1 MKTIILI
8 VYALILFLIGIYS
21 YLKIKT
27 PFDYFLAGKKTG
39 VWQVS
44 GSLLATIL
52 GGSAILGTIGLSESQ
67 SWASAWY
74 ILAAS
79 LGLFGLL
86 PVVKKVYSKGKFTL
100 PELIGQYYGESARK
114 VTSVIIPVAWLG
126 IVAAQIIA
134 GAQILVSFFNMT
146 YSSGVL
152 LTAIIFIVYTYIG
165 GQVSIM
171 RTDLFQAFF
180 ILAGVVL
187 TAFMIPADQL
197 PALPDFAGQF
207 PFNRHFLPL
216 DLFILIITFSS
227 TFVVGPDIY
236 SRVFCARDSKTAFRS
251 VLIVALIL
259 IPFGFV
265 LSYVGIYAAA
275 LHPGAQNSSALV
287 NLADLYLPE
296 WATGILVAALISAV
310 LSTAA
315 TTLLTASMILSELF
329 HKDINNPIS
338 FRQTKFF
345 IIGVGV
351 LSMII
356 SLKVTS
362 IVSSLL
368 MALSFY
374 SGAFIIPMVAAL
386 FNLPF
391 NKRFS
396 IPAML
401 SGGILAL
408 SGKIIMTFH
417 HPETGQFVLISGFAL
432 NAILIFLPFGRKNND
447 TGKGKGK
454 EDVNEDD
461 LLKPNGNGLLNSIH
475 LF

>member
-8 VYALILFLIGIYS
+8 VYALILFLIGIHS

-52 GGSAILGTIGLSESQ
+52 GGSAILGTIGLAESQ

-86 PVVKKVYSKGKFTL
+86 PIVRKVYAKGKFTL

-114 VTSVIIPVAWLG
+114 VTSVIIPIAWLG

-134 GAQILVSFFNMT
+134 GAQILVSFFGLN
-146 YSSGVL
+146 YSNGVF
-152 LTAIIFIVYTYIG
+152 LTAGIFIVYTYIG

-171 RTDLFQAFF
+171 KTDLFQAFF
-180 ILAGVVL
+180 ILAGVIL
-187 TAFMIPADQL
+187 TAIMIPAHQL
-197 PALPDFAGQF
+197 PALPDFASHF
-207 PFNRHFLPL
+207 PFNAHYSPF
-216 DLFILIITFSS
+216 DLFILILTFSS

-236 SRVFCARDSKTAFRS
+236 SRVFCAKDSKTAFRS
-251 VLIVALIL
+251 VLIVASIL
-259 IPFGFV
+259 IPFAFV
-265 LSYVGIYAAA
+265 LSYVGMFAATF
-275 LHPGAQNSSALV
+275 HQGAQNSSALV
-287 NLADLYLPE
+287 NLANVYLPE
-296 WATGILVAALISAV
+296 WASGILVAALISAV
-310 LSTAA
+310 LSTAS
-315 TTLLTASMILSELF
+315 TTLLTTSMILSELF
-329 HKDINNPIS
+329 HKDINNQKS
-338 FRQTKFF
+338 FGQTKLFL
-345 IIGVGV
+345 IVVGI
-351 LSMII
+351 LSMLI

-368 MALSFY
+368 LALSFY
-374 SGAFIIPMVAAL
+374 SGAFIIPMIAAL
-386 FNLPF
+386 FNLPY

-396 IPAML
+396 IAAML

-408 SGKIIMTFH
+408 SGKLMMTFDQLGI
-417 HPETGQFVLISGFAL
+417 GQYVLISGFVL
-432 NAILIFLPFGRKNND
+432 NALLLFIPFGRETGEGKG
-447 TGKGKGK
+447 TGK
-454 EDVNEDD
+454 EVSRSRSDQ
-461 LLKPNGNGLLNSIH
+461 
-475 LF
+475 

>member
-1 MKTIILI
+1 MKIAILI
-8 VYALILFLIGIYS
+8 VYGIVLLLIGIYS
-21 YLKIKT
+21 FLKIKT

-86 PVVKKVYSKGKFTL
+86 PIVRKVYSLGKFTL
-100 PELIGQYYGESARK
+100 PELIGQYYGDSARR
-114 VTSVIIPVAWLG
+114 VTSLIIPIAWLG

-134 GAQILVSFFNMT
+134 GAQILVSFFNLT
-146 YSSGVL
+146 YFSGVL
-152 LTAIIFIVYTYIG
+152 ITGIIFIVYTYIG
-165 GQVSIM
+165 GQVSVM
-171 RTDLFQAFF
+171 KTDLFQSFF
-180 ILAGVVL
+180 ILGGVVL
-187 TAFMIPADQL
+187 TAWMIPADKMA
-197 PALPDFAGQF
+197 ALPDFTAKF
-207 PFNRHFLPL
+207 PFNEHYSPF
-216 DLFILIITFSS
+216 DLFIMILTFSS

-236 SRVFCARDSKTAFRS
+236 SRVFCAKDSKTAFRS
-251 VLIVALIL
+251 VFIVAAIL

-265 LSYVGIYAAA
+265 LSYVGLYAAMM
-275 LHPGAQNSSALV
+275 HSSVENSSALV
-287 NLADLYLPE
+287 NLANAFLPD

-315 TTLLTASMILSELF
+315 TTLLTSSMILSEIF
-329 HKDINNPIS
+329 HKDINNEKS
-338 FRQTKFF
+338 FRQTKLF
-345 IIGVGV
+345 IILIGA
-351 LSMII
+351 LSIII

-391 NKRFS
+391 NKRYS
-396 IPAML
+396 ILAML
-401 SGGILAL
+401 LGGTLAL
-408 SGKIIMTFH
+408 TGKILMTFNH
-417 HPETGQFVLISGFAL
+417 SEIGPYVLISGFVM
-432 NAILIFLPFGRKNND
+432 NAILIFFPG
-447 TGKGKGK
+447 GK
-454 EDVNEDD
+454 EKEKREEEID
-461 LLKPNGNGLLNSIH
+461 LR
-475 LF
+475 

>member
-1 MKTIILI
+1 MKTTILI
-8 VYALILFLIGIYS
+8 VYGLILLLIGIYS
-21 YLKIKT
+21 FLKIKT

-86 PVVKKVYSKGKFTL
+86 PIVKKVYSQGKFTL

-114 VTSVIIPVAWLG
+114 VTSLIIPIAWLG

-134 GAQILVSFFNMT
+134 GAQILVSFFNLT
-146 YSSGVL
+146 YSSGVM
-152 LTAIIFIVYTYIG
+152 LTGIIFIIYTYIG
-165 GQVSIM
+165 GQVSVM
-171 RTDLFQAFF
+171 KTDLFQSFF
-180 ILAGVVL
+180 ILGGVIL
-187 TAFMIPADQL
+187 TAFLIPAHQL
-197 PALPDFAGQF
+197 QTLPKFNSVF
-207 PFNRHFLPL
+207 PFNNHLSPF
-216 DLFILIITFSS
+216 DLFILILTFSS

-236 SRVFCARDSKTAFRS
+236 SRVFCAKDSKTAFRS
-251 VLIVALIL
+251 VLVVALIL

-265 LSYVGIYAAA
+265 LSYIGIYAAM
-275 LHPGAQNSSALV
+275 LNHGAENSSALV
-287 NLADLYLPE
+287 NLANLYLPE
-296 WATGILVAALISAV
+296 WATGMLVAAVISAV

-329 HKDINNPIS
+329 HKDINNPKS
-338 FRQTKFF
+338 FRQTKLFLVL
-345 IIGVGV
+345 VGA
-351 LSMII
+351 LSILI

-368 MALSFY
+368 LALSFY

-391 NKRFS
+391 NKRFG
-396 IPAML
+396 IAAML
-401 SGGILAL
+401 CGGILAL
-408 SGKIIMTFH
+408 SGKLMMTFNH
-417 HPETGQFVLISGFAL
+417 SEVGQYVLISGFAV
-432 NAILIFLPFGRKNND
+432 NALLIFLPFGRR
-447 TGKGKGK
+447 TAG
-454 EDVNEDD
+454 
-461 LLKPNGNGLLNSIH
+461 SRS
-475 LF
+475 F

>member
-1 MKTIILI
+1 MKITILI
-8 VYALILFLIGIYS
+8 VYGLVLLLIGIYS

-39 VWQVS
+39 VWQIS

-79 LGLFGLL
+79 LGLMGLL
-86 PVVKKVYSKGKFTL
+86 PIVKKVYSQGKFTL

-114 VTSVIIPVAWLG
+114 VTSLIIPVAWLG

-134 GAQILVSFFNMT
+134 GAQILVSFFNLT

-152 LTAIIFIVYTYIG
+152 LTGIIFIVYTYIG
-165 GQVSIM
+165 GQVSVM
-171 RTDLFQAFF
+171 KTDLFQSFF
-180 ILAGVVL
+180 ILGGVIL
-187 TAFMIPADQL
+187 TAFLIPANQL
-197 PALPDFAGQF
+197 PALPKLSAVF
-207 PFNRHFLPL
+207 PFNNFFSPL
-216 DLFILIITFSS
+216 DLFILILTFSS

-236 SRVFCARDSKTAFRS
+236 SRVFCAKDSKTAFRS

-265 LSYVGIYAAA
+265 LSYVGIYAA
-275 LHPGAQNSSALV
+275 LMNPGAEHSSALV
-287 NLADLYLPE
+287 NLASAYLPE
-296 WATGILVAALISAV
+296 WATGVLVAALISAV

-315 TTLLTASMILSELF
+315 TTLLTASMILSELLR
-329 HKDINNPIS
+329 KDINNQKS
-338 FRQTKFF
+338 FKQTRLF
-345 IIGVGV
+345 IILIGA
-351 LSMII
+351 LSILI

-374 SGAFIIPMVAAL
+374 SGAFIIPMIAAL
-386 FNLPF
+386 FNLPY
-391 NKRFS
+391 NKRFGIS
-396 IPAML
+396 AML
-401 SGGILAL
+401 FGGILAL
-408 SGKIIMTFH
+408 SGKILMTFH
-417 HPETGQFVLISGFAL
+417 HPEIGQYILISGFVL
-432 NAILIFLPFGRKNND
+432 NAILIFFPNRKE
-447 TGKGKGK
+447 K
-454 EDVNEDD
+454 EKRKKE
-461 LLKPNGNGLLNSIH
+461 
-475 LF
+475 

>member
-1 MKTIILI
+1 MKITILI
-8 VYALILFLIGIYS
+8 IYGLILLLIGIYS

-52 GGSAILGTIGLSESQ
+52 GGSAILGTIGLSETQ

-86 PVVKKVYSKGKFTL
+86 PIVKKVYSQGKFTL

-114 VTSVIIPVAWLG
+114 VTSLIIPVAWLG

-134 GAQILVSFFNMT
+134 GAQILVSFFSMT
-146 YSSGVL
+146 YASGVL
-152 LTAIIFIVYTYIG
+152 LTGIIFIVYTYIG
-165 GQVSIM
+165 GQVSVM
-171 RTDLFQAFF
+171 KTDLFQSFF
-180 ILAGVVL
+180 ILGGVIL
-187 TAFMIPADQL
+187 TAFLIPADHL
-197 PALPDFAGQF
+197 PALPKFVNVF
-207 PFNRHFLPL
+207 PFNSHFSPF
-216 DLFILIITFSS
+216 DLFILILTFSS

-236 SRVFCARDSKTAFRS
+236 SRVFCAKDSKTAFRS
-251 VLIVALIL
+251 VLVVALIL

-265 LSYVGIYAAA
+265 LSYVGIYAAIM
-275 LHPGAQNSSALV
+275 HPGAENSSALV
-287 NLADLYLPE
+287 NLANLYLPE
-296 WATGILVAALISAV
+296 WASGILVAALISAV

-329 HKDINNPIS
+329 HKDINNKKS
-338 FRQTKFF
+338 FNQIRLF
-345 IIGVGV
+345 IILVGA
-351 LSMII
+351 LSILI

-396 IPAML
+396 IAAML

-408 SGKIIMTFH
+408 SGKIMMTFH
-417 HPETGQFVLISGFAL
+417 HLEIGSFVLISGFVL
-432 NAILIFLPFGRKNND
+432 NAALIFLPFGRKKVISRSD
-447 TGKGKGK
+447 Q
-454 EDVNEDD
+454 
-461 LLKPNGNGLLNSIH
+461 
-475 LF
+475 

>member
-1 MKTIILI
+1 MKTTILI

-39 VWQVS
+39 VWQIS

-52 GGSAILGTIGLSESQ
+52 GGSAILGTIGLAESQ

-79 LGLFGLL
+79 LGLLGLL
-86 PVVKKVYSKGKFTL
+86 PIVNKVYSKGKFTL
-100 PELIGQYYGESARK
+100 PELIGQYYGEPARK
-114 VTSVIIPVAWLG
+114 VTSLIIPVAWLG

-134 GAQILVSFFNMT
+134 GAQILVSFFGMQ
-146 YSSGVL
+146 YSNGVL
-152 LTAIIFIVYTYIG
+152 LTGIIFIVYTYIG

-171 RTDLFQAFF
+171 KRDLFRAFF
-180 ILAGVVL
+180 ILCGVVL
-187 TAFMIPADQL
+187 TAIMIPAKQL
-197 PALPDFAGQF
+197 PALPGFSGNF
-207 PFNRHFLPL
+207 PFNDQFSPI
-216 DLFILIITFSS
+216 DLFILILTFSS

-236 SRVFCARDSKTAFRS
+236 SRVFCARDSKTAFLS
-251 VLIVALIL
+251 VLAVALIL
-259 IPFGFV
+259 IPFAFV
-265 LSYVGIYAAA
+265 LSYVGMYAATF
-275 LHPGAQNSSALV
+275 HSGAQNSSSLV
-287 NLADLYLPE
+287 NLANVYLPE
-296 WATGILVAALISAV
+296 WACGILIAALISAV

-329 HKDINNPIS
+329 HKDLNNQKS
-338 FRQTKFF
+338 FKQTKLFL
-345 IIGVGV
+345 IVVGV
-351 LSMII
+351 LSMLI

-368 MALSFY
+368 LALSFY

-386 FNLPF
+386 FGLPY

-396 IPAML
+396 IAAML
-401 SGGILAL
+401 CGGILAL
-408 SGKIIMTFH
+408 SGKLMMTFNH
-417 HPETGQFVLISGFAL
+417 FETGQYVLISGFII
-432 NAILIFLPFGRKNND
+432 NAILIFLPSERKTKKYENIVS
-447 TGKGKGK
+447 
-454 EDVNEDD
+454 E
-461 LLKPNGNGLLNSIH
+461 S